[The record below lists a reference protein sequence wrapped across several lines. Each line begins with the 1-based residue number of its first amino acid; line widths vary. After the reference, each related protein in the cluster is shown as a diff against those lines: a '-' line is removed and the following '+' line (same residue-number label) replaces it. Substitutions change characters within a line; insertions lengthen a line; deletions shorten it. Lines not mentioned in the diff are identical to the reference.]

1 MEKYVIVD
9 IDGTISQVS
18 EERLKFLKQKPKDW
32 DAFYKLCFNDKPIPE
47 MVELVQTLIDSHKYE
62 IVFCTGRRKTVM
74 IPTVEWISKYFN
86 GLRVINICM
95 RKDKDIRHDTEVKPE
110 LLAKRG
116 ATPENTAFI
125 LEDRASMCKKWREL
139 GFRCLQ
145 VDEGDF

>member
-32 DAFYKLCFNDKPIPE
+32 DAFYKLCFNDEPIQE
-47 MVELVQTLIDSHKYE
+47 MIDLVQMLIDSQKYR
-62 IVFCTGRRKTVM
+62 IVFCTGRRESVYIETLRWIRKYLNFDT
-74 IPTVEWISKYFN
+74 IPLY
-86 GLRVINICM
+86 M
-95 RKDKDIRHDTEVKPE
+95 RKYNDFRHDTEVKPE
-110 LLAKRG
+110 LLAERG
-116 ATPENTAFI
+116 ITPENTAFI